1 MNDREYL
8 RSLGFTVGDRG
19 RFSSEMKAALASR
32 DGVSDS
38 DDVPEYK
45 STDRLPDGRY
55 AIERS
60 NGLPSL
66 VKESVVQ
73 RDAKSYVAV
82 LVDGMRI
89 ATQYCGS
96 CKDHVMYCECEDGP
110 HPPSYLE
117 PQEIDS
123 WAAVQ

>member
-32 DGVSDS
+32 DGVTDS
-38 DDVPEYK
+38 EDEPTYK
-45 STDRLPDGRY
+45 STDRLADGRY

-66 VKESVVQ
+66 VKNSVVQ
-73 RDAKSYVAV
+73 RDARVYRATLTDG
-82 LVDGMRI
+82 LVI
-89 ATQYCGS
+89 ACGTCS
-96 CKDHVMYCECEDGP
+96 ACKEHVMYCECEDGP
-110 HPPSYLE
+110 QPPNYLE
-117 PQEIDS
+117 ATDIVS
-123 WAAVQ
+123 WAAVV

>member
-32 DGVSDS
+32 DGVTDS
-38 DDVPEYK
+38 EDVPLYR
-45 STDRLPDGRY
+45 STDKFPDGRW

-66 VKESVVQ
+66 VKERVMQ
-73 RDAKSYVAV
+73 RDAKVYRATLTDG
-82 LVDGMRI
+82 LVI
-89 ATQYCGS
+89 ACGTCS
-96 CKDHVMYCECEDGP
+96 LCKENVMYCECEDGP
-110 HPPSYLE
+110 QPPNYLE
-117 PQEIDS
+117 ATDIVS
-123 WAAVQ
+123 WAAVV

>member
-38 DDVPEYK
+38 EDVPKYK
-45 STDRLPDGRY
+45 STDRLADGRY
-55 AIERS
+55 ATERS

-66 VKESVVQ
+66 VRPSIVR
-73 RDAKSYVAV
+73 RDAKSYKVT
-82 LVDGMRI
+82 LVDGMVI
-89 ATQYCGS
+89 ACYTCSS

-110 HPPSYLE
+110 HPPTYLE
-117 PQEIDS
+117 ADEIAS
-123 WAAVQ
+123 WAAVV

>member
-32 DGVSDS
+32 DGVTDS
-38 DDVPEYK
+38 EDEPQYK
-45 STDRLPDGRY
+45 STDKLADGRW

-66 VKESVVQ
+66 VKERVVQ
-73 RDAKSYVAV
+73 RDAKVYRVT
-82 LVDGMRI
+82 LTDGLI
-89 ATQYCGS
+89 ISTIYCGA
-96 CKDHVMYCECEDGP
+96 CKEHVMYCECEDGP
-110 HPPSYLE
+110 QPPNYLE
-117 PQEIDS
+117 ADDIAS
-123 WAAVQ
+123 WTAVA